1 LDLLSTTALRA
12 ARKTDGVKTA
22 QKELNK
28 FMRAARL
35 QHKERAEQNLS
46 TLNSK
51 KLWDSIR
58 GMTNMEAKRKPL
70 VAQDESLKANALN
83 QFYMRFESDKNM
95 DCCDVLDNVGI
106 VSGMASVVPTLY

>member
-1 LDLLSTTALRA
+1 
-12 ARKTDGVKTA
+12 
-22 QKELNK
+22 
-28 FMRAARL
+28 
-35 QHKERAEQNLS
+35 
-46 TLNSK
+46 
-51 KLWDSIR
+51 
-58 GMTNMEAKRKPL
+58 MEAKRKPL